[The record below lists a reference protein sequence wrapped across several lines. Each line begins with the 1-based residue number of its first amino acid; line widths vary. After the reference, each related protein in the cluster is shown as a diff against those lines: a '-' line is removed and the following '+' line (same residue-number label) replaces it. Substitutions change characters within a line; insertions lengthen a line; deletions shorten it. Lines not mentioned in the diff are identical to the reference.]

1 MLCKVQWSGFPIIAN
16 LFKGKLLHCEG
27 ASSRGG
33 CRAQR
38 APGRARRAQAV
49 MVAASPRA
57 WLQAASTHMHLT
69 EGWRKDWVLFSPC
82 SSVLTLGTQI
92 AHESWARPG
101 HRNIMCALVAGFYQ
115 RLPWGWGASYSS
127 VSPLVWE
134 YFMEEKESTMTQ
146 GYPIAV
152 LQGYGQHPGPQEV
165 SGWAST
171 VTHAWLCQP
180 QRQMR
185 KCGHQLHA
193 SAVDHRALCG
203 RHLSYLACAL
213 IKCCSFSFDICIGS
227 KRLHTRH
234 CSALHYLPSSI
245 HGSSEN
251 M

>member
-1 MLCKVQWSGFPIIAN
+1 MLRKVQWSGFPIIAN

-38 APGRARRAQAV
+38 VPGRARHAQTV

-82 SSVLTLGTQI
+82 SSVLTLRTQI

-101 HRNIMCALVAGFYQ
+101 RRNIRSALVAGFYQ
-115 RLPWGWGASYSS
+115 RLLWGWAASCSS

-134 YFMEEKESTMTQ
+134 YFMEKESTMTQ
-146 GYPIAV
+146 GYTIAL
-152 LQGYGQHPGPQEV
+152 LQRYGWHPGPQE
-165 SGWAST
+165 SQDEPPLSHMLGCA
-171 VTHAWLCQP
+171 QP

-185 KCGHQLHA
+185 RCGRQLHA
-193 SAVDHRALCG
+193 LAVDHRALCG
-203 RHLSYLACAL
+203 THLSYLACAL
-213 IKCCSFSFDICIGS
+213 IQCCSFSFVICMGS